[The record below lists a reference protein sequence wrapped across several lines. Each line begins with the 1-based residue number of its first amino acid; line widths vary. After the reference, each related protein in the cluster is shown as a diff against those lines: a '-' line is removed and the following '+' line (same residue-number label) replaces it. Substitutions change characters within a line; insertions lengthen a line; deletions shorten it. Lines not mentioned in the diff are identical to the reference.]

1 MLRRLVCFFICLGVL
16 LGCAAAE
23 QEVVLPG
30 GRYAVDLPD
39 WMEYSDAVDG
49 EAGIEAYVS
58 KDLEMDYF
66 IYSREDA
73 AERGLTGTLREI
85 AKALKEE
92 GMDAQVRKLN
102 GIEMLVYHMVDEE
115 DETPCI
121 GYLFEDG
128 EWLIEIDFWYA
139 TDEAAEQTKEIMDT
153 IRVAA
158 ED

>member
-1 MLRRLVCFFICLGVL
+1 MLRRLVCFFICAGML

-66 IYSREDA
+66 IYSREAA
-73 AERGLTGTLREI
+73 AEQGMTGSLREI
-85 AKALKEE
+85 AKARKQA

-102 GIEMLVYHMVDEE
+102 GMEMLVYRMVDEE

-139 TDEAAEQTKEIMDT
+139 TEEAAEQTKEIISS
-153 IRVAA
+153 IREVAG
-158 ED
+158 D